1 MLRPRIIPVLL
12 YQDDGL
18 VKTVKFKNSKY
29 VGDPLNAV
37 KIYNEKKADE
47 LIFLDIDAT
56 VKNLSPNY
64 KLIEKI
70 ANQSRMPICYGGGIK
85 TAEQAKRIFS
95 LGIEKIALSS
105 IGISNPAIITKI
117 ASEVGNQSVVIVLDI
132 KKSLLGKYELYTHN
146 ATTKSKVDIEKY
158 VKSLRELGAGEI
170 VVNNIDR
177 DGTLKGYDLDLITY
191 ISSLTDLP
199 ITSVGGV
206 GKIEHFQSLLQH
218 CDITGLGAGS
228 LFVFKGRYKAVL
240 INYPDFTLKKR
251 ICQL

>member
-1 MLRPRIIPVLL
+1 MVRPRIIPVLL
-12 YQDDGL
+12 YQDGGL
-18 VKTVKFKNSKY
+18 VKTVKFKEPKY

-47 LIFLDIDAT
+47 LVFLDIDAT

-64 KLIEKI
+64 KLIERI
-70 ANQSRMPICYGGGIK
+70 ANQARMPICYGGGIK
-85 TAEQAKRIFS
+85 TAEQAQRIFS

-105 IGISNPAIITKI
+105 EALLNPPIISKI
-117 ASEVGNQSVVIVLDI
+117 ASKVGNQSVVIVLDI
-132 KKSLLGKYELYTHN
+132 KKNLLGKYELYTHN
-146 ATTKSKVDIEKY
+146 ATSRLKVNIKDY
-158 VKSLRELGAGEI
+158 VKNLSEQGAGEI

-177 DGTLKGYDLDLITY
+177 DGSMKGYDLDLISY

-206 GKIEHFQSLLQH
+206 GKIEDFQYLLEY

-240 INYPDFTLKKR
+240 INYPDLNLKRK
-251 ICQL
+251 ICQH

>member
-18 VKTVKFKNSKY
+18 VKTVKFKDPKY

-56 VKNLSPNY
+56 VKNLLPNY

-70 ANQSRMPICYGGGIK
+70 ANQARMPICYGGGIK

-105 IGISNPAIITKI
+105 EALLNPTIITKI

-132 KKSLLGKYELYTHN
+132 KKNILGKYELYTHN
-146 ATTKSKVDIEKY
+146 ATKRSKVDIKKF
-158 VKSLRELGAGEI
+158 VKSLSELGSGEI

-177 DGTLKGYDLDLITY
+177 DGSMKGYDLDLISY
-191 ISSLTDLP
+191 VSSLTDLP

-206 GKIEHFQSLLQH
+206 GKIEHFQSLLEH

-228 LFVFKGRYKAVL
+228 LFVFRGRYKAVL
-240 INYPDFTLKKR
+240 INYPDPNLKKK
-251 ICQL
+251 ICQH